1 MKALNKISNLVEAF
15 AKYLAILGGLVLCL
29 IALMVLISIVG
40 RAGIPIGFSSIKGD
54 FELVEVGTAFAIL
67 AFMPFAQLNRSHAAV
82 SFFTEKL
89 GKFANQTIDFI
100 VDIFMLIIASILAW
114 RLTLGTIEKYNNGEV
129 SFILQFPL
137 WFAYASALIALYI
150 WVLVAISIV
159 LNSMFS
165 KADNMEKST

>member
-1 MKALNKISNLVEAF
+1 MKALNKISNLIEKL

-40 RAGIPIGFSSIKGD
+40 RAGIPIGLSSIKGD

-67 AFMPFAQLNRSHAAV
+67 AFMPFAQLNRSHAEV

-89 GKFANQTIDFI
+89 GKFANKAIDFI
-100 VDIFMLIIASILAW
+100 VDFIMLIIASILAW
-114 RLTLGTIEKYNNGEV
+114 RLTLGAIEKYNNGEV

-150 WVLVAISIV
+150 WVLVAILIV

-165 KADNMEKST
+165 KMEQST